1 MNKSFRLL
9 LFVKVNLILLCLL
22 FQTHAFGQI
31 YNFNH
36 YSLKDGLIQSN
47 VNDILQDHDGYLWF
61 ATDGGLSKFNGKNF
75 TNYSTNEGLSEAS
88 VNTICEDNKG
98 NIWIGHSYGKISVYD
113 GKKFKNFD
121 LKLTEKPGRITDII
135 KDNKGYLW
143 ISTIGSGVLKVNPE
157 NNELQQY
164 SISKNLSD
172 LVFMSF
178 IDASGKTWF
187 VTDIGIK
194 YYDTQKDSFI
204 FFKPKGF
211 PFFEYSCMT
220 QDQNGNFWFGTAN
233 QGLVYFN
240 MSDSSSTNYSTQNG
254 LRSNFITGILSNQDH
269 IWAATWEGGI
279 VQVKINKNKSII
291 SLTDANGLQSN
302 KIRSLFIDRES
313 TLWAGMQDKGI
324 AQFKGFKFIHFNDRI
339 GIKNSIINCVTED
352 DNGNIWLGTN
362 EGIDIVSVDQN
373 YTLKKN
379 STY

>member
-172 LVFMSF
+172 LVFMSY
-178 IDASGKTWF
+178 IDASGK
-187 VTDIGIK
+187 IGR
-194 YYDTQKDSFI
+194 
-204 FFKPKGF
+204 
-211 PFFEYSCMT
+211 
-220 QDQNGNFWFGTAN
+220 AH
-233 QGLVYFN
+233 V
-240 MSDSSSTNYSTQNG
+240 
-254 LRSNFITGILSNQDH
+254 
-269 IWAATWEGGI
+269 
-279 VQVKINKNKSII
+279 
-291 SLTDANGLQSN
+291 
-302 KIRSLFIDRES
+302 
-313 TLWAGMQDKGI
+313 
-324 AQFKGFKFIHFNDRI
+324 
-339 GIKNSIINCVTED
+339 
-352 DNGNIWLGTN
+352 
-362 EGIDIVSVDQN
+362 
-373 YTLKKN
+373 
-379 STY
+379 